1 MITGNVQDIGFRG
14 LIEDIARLY
23 NLQGFTFNDIDN
35 SVKIVCCCEN
45 GVLNDFLDDI
55 RIKGTQKGIMI
66 NEILKEEI
74 PFQIYL
80 PKRFV
85 RLYTDKLED
94 IGRKLDIGND
104 ILRNI
109 NIKMSN
115 ADEKLSTIDNGVDN
129 LNTTLSSYVI
139 EQREHNQRMDEHNQR
154 IDEHNQRMDE
164 HNQRMDE
171 HIKGLNEHNKRLE
184 IILNKLAEK

>member
-115 ADEKLSTIDNGVDN
+115 VDEKLSTIDNGVDN

-139 EQREHNQRMDEHNQR
+139 EQREHNQRIDEHNQR

-164 HNQRMDE
+164 H
-171 HIKGLNEHNKRLE
+171 IKGLNDHNKRLE
-184 IILNKLAEK
+184 VILNKLTEK